1 MSRRVVVTGVGLVSP
16 LGIGTEP
23 TWDGLVAGRSGV
35 STITRFDTSDFP
47 VHIGAEVKGFEPE
60 RLDRARKR
68 SRNSTSLSTTRW
80 RRPHMALESSGLEIT
95 DENATR
101 VGVVIGS
108 GIGGF
113 PMIERQHEILL
124 NRGPRRVS
132 PFFIPGA
139 IINMCSGLVSI
150 RTGAKGPNMATCT
163 ACSTSAHAI
172 GDALLYIRHGY
183 ADAIIAGGSEA
194 VISPMPLAG
203 FSSMRALSTRNDEP
217 ERASRP
223 WDKDRDGFVIGE
235 GAGIVML
242 EELRARET
250 ARGADPRRGPRL
262 RNDVGRLPHLGA
274 IRGRRRRHPG
284 DARRPRRCDPSTRKM
299 STTSTPTAPRRR
311 PATVVETI
319 AIKGVFG
326 DHAHKLMVSSTKS
339 MTGHLLGAAG
349 GLEFGVVVQSLVNGI
364 VPPTINLDNPDPEN
378 DLDYVAAHRPRGRD
392 QGGADQ
398 LLRFRRHQRLP
409 GGRSRSTEYA
419 PTSELFSH
427 A

>member
-1 MSRRVVVTGVGLVSP
+1 MSRRVVVSGIGLVSP

-23 TWDGLVAGRSGV
+23 TWAGLIAGTSGV
-35 STITRFDTSDFP
+35 STITRFDTSDYP
-47 VHIGAEVKGFEPE
+47 VHIAAEVHGFESEKWIEPKE
-60 RLDRARKR
+60 ARKFDLFVHYALAA
-68 SRNSTSLSTTRW
+68 TE
-80 RRPHMALESSGLEIT
+80 MALGDSGFEIT
-95 DENATR
+95 DENAAR

-113 PMIERQHEILL
+113 PLIERQHEILL
-124 NRGPRRVS
+124 NRGPRRVT

-172 GDALLYIRHGY
+172 GDAYLYIHHGY

-223 WDKDRDGFVIGE
+223 WDRDRDGFVMGE
-235 GAGIVML
+235 GSGIVIL
-242 EELRARET
+242 EELEHAKR
-250 ARGADPRRGPRL
+250 RGAPILAEVLGFGMSSDAYHISAPSDDG
-262 RNDVGRLPHLGA
+262 DGA
-274 IRGRRRRHPG
+274 IRVIRAALDDASLNPEDVDYINAHGTATPSG
-284 DARRPRRCDPSTRKM
+284 DIA
-299 STTSTPTAPRRR
+299 
-311 PATVVETI
+311 ETI

-326 DHAHKLMVSSTKS
+326 DHAHRLMVSSTKS

-349 GLEFGVVVQSLVNGI
+349 GFEFGVAVLSLVHGV
-364 VPPTINLDNPDPEN
+364 VPPTINLDNPDPGN
-378 DLDYVAAHRPRGRD
+378 DLDYVPHTAREGDIKVALTNSFGFGGTNACLVVGRLD
-392 QGGADQ
+392 
-398 LLRFRRHQRLP
+398 
-409 GGRSRSTEYA
+409 
-419 PTSELFSH
+419 
-427 A
+427 

>member
-1 MSRRVVVTGVGLVSP
+1 MPRRVVVTGVGLVSP

-23 TWDGLVAGRSGV
+23 TWAGLMSGTSGV
-35 STITRFDTSDFP
+35 STITRIDTSDYP
-47 VHIGAEVKGFEPE
+47 VHIGAEVRGFESE
-60 RLDRARKR
+60 RWIEPKEARR
-68 SRNSTSLSTTRW
+68 FDLFVHFALAATQ
-80 RRPHMALESSGLEIT
+80 MALEDAGLEIT
-95 DENATR
+95 EENANR

-113 PMIERQHEILL
+113 PLIERQHEILL
-124 NRGPRRVS
+124 ERGPKRVS

-194 VISPMPLAG
+194 VTSKMPLAG

-217 ERASRP
+217 EKASRP
-223 WDKDRDGFVIGE
+223 WDRDRDGFVMGE
-235 GAGIVML
+235 GSGIVIL
-242 EELRARET
+242 EELEHAKR
-250 ARGADPRRGPRL
+250 RGASILCEVLGFGMSSDAFHISAPSEDG
-262 RNDVGRLPHLGA
+262 DGA
-274 IRGRRRRHPG
+274 IRAIQAALD
-284 DARRPRRCDPSTRKM
+284 DASLNPEDVDYINAHG
-299 STTSTPTAPRRR
+299 TSTPAGDI
-311 PATVVETI
+311 VETI
-319 AIKGVFG
+319 AVKGVFG

-349 GLEFGVVVQSLVNGI
+349 GLEFGISVLSLINGV

-378 DLDYVAAHRPRGRD
+378 DLDYVAHTARD
-392 QGGADQ
+392 ADIKIALTNSFGFGGTNAC
-398 LLRFRRHQRLP
+398 LAV
-409 GGRSRSTEYA
+409 G
-419 PTSELFSH
+419 LFE
-427 A
+427 

>member
-23 TWDGLVAGRSGV
+23 TWVGVTAGSSGV
-35 STITRFDTSDFP
+35 STITRFDTSAYP

-60 RLDRARKR
+60 DWIEKKEVKKFDLFVHFA
-68 SRNSTSLSTTRW
+68 LAATT
-80 RRPHMALESSGLEIT
+80 MALESSGLEIT

-113 PMIERQHEILL
+113 PLIERQHENLL
-124 NRGPRRVS
+124 NRGPKRVS

-139 IINMCSGLVSI
+139 IINMCSGLISI

-194 VISPMPLAG
+194 VTSGMPLAG

-217 ERASRP
+217 EKASRP
-223 WDKDRDGFVIGE
+223 WDRDRDGFVMGE
-235 GAGIVML
+235 GSGIVIL
-242 EELRARET
+242 EELEHAKR
-250 ARGADPRRGPRL
+250 RGAPILAEILGFGMSSDAFHISAPSEDG
-262 RNDVGRLPHLGA
+262 DGA
-274 IRGRRRRHPG
+274 IRAMQGALDDGSLNPEEVGYINAHGTATPAG
-284 DARRPRRCDPSTRKM
+284 DT
-299 STTSTPTAPRRR
+299 
-311 PATVVETI
+311 VETI

-326 DHAHKLMVSSTKS
+326 DHADKVLVSSTKS

-349 GLEFGVVVQSLVNGI
+349 AYEFGVALLSLNRGV
-364 VPPTINLDNPDPEN
+364 VPPTINLEEPDPGD
-378 DLDYVAAHRPRGRD
+378 DLDHVPHAARETDVRVALSNSFGFGGTNACLAVGRFD
-392 QGGADQ
+392 
-398 LLRFRRHQRLP
+398 
-409 GGRSRSTEYA
+409 
-419 PTSELFSH
+419 
-427 A
+427 

>member
-1 MSRRVVVTGVGLVSP
+1 MPRRVVVTGVGLVSP

-23 TWDGLVAGRSGV
+23 TWAGLMSGTSGV
-35 STITRFDTSDFP
+35 STITRIDTSDYP
-47 VHIGAEVKGFEPE
+47 VHIGAEVRGFESE
-60 RLDRARKR
+60 RWIEPKEARR
-68 SRNSTSLSTTRW
+68 FDLFVHFALAATQ
-80 RRPHMALESSGLEIT
+80 MALEDAGLEIT
-95 DENATR
+95 EENANR

-113 PMIERQHEILL
+113 PLIERQHEILL
-124 NRGPRRVS
+124 ERGPKRVS

-194 VISPMPLAG
+194 VTSKMPLAG

-217 ERASRP
+217 EKASRP
-223 WDKDRDGFVIGE
+223 WDRDRDGFVMGE
-235 GAGIVML
+235 GSGIVIL
-242 EELRARET
+242 EELEHAKR
-250 ARGADPRRGPRL
+250 RGASILCEVLGFGMSSDAFHISAPSEDGDGAVRAIQAALDDASLNPE
-262 RNDVGRLPHLGA
+262 DVDYINAHG
-274 IRGRRRRHPG
+274 
-284 DARRPRRCDPSTRKM
+284 
-299 STTSTPTAPRRR
+299 TSTPAGDI
-311 PATVVETI
+311 VETI
-319 AIKGVFG
+319 AVKGVFG

-349 GLEFGVVVQSLVNGI
+349 GLEFGISVLSLINGV

-378 DLDYVAAHRPRGRD
+378 DLDYVAHTARD
-392 QGGADQ
+392 ADIKIALTNSFGFGGTNAC
-398 LLRFRRHQRLP
+398 LAV
-409 GGRSRSTEYA
+409 G
-419 PTSELFSH
+419 LFE
-427 A
+427 

>member
-23 TWDGLVAGRSGV
+23 TWAGLIAGASGV
-35 STITRFDTSDFP
+35 STITRFDTSDYP

-60 RLDRARKR
+60 QWIEAKEVKKFDLFVHFALAA
-68 SRNSTSLSTTRW
+68 TQ
-80 RRPHMALESSGLEIT
+80 MALADAGLEIT
-95 DENATR
+95 DANATR

-113 PMIERQHEILL
+113 PLIERQHEILL
-124 NRGPRRVS
+124 SRGPRRVT

-172 GDALLYIRHGY
+172 GDALLYIRSGY

-194 VISPMPLAG
+194 VTSPMPVAG

-217 ERASRP
+217 QRASRP
-223 WDKDRDGFVIGE
+223 WDRDRDGFVMGE
-235 GAGIVML
+235 GSGIVIL
-242 EELRARET
+242 EEYEHAKR
-250 ARGADPRRGPRL
+250 RGAPIL
-262 RNDVGRLPHLGA
+262 AEVVGFGMSSDAYHISAPSEDGDGA
-274 IRGRRRRHPG
+274 IRAMQAALD
-284 DARRPRRCDPSTRKM
+284 DASLNPEDVDYINAHG
-299 STTSTPTAPRRR
+299 TSTPAGDI
-311 PATVVETI
+311 VETI

-326 DHAHKLMVSSTKS
+326 DHAQKVMVSSTKS

-349 GLEFGVVVQSLVNGI
+349 GLEFGISVLSLVNGV
-364 VPPTINLDNPDPEN
+364 VPPTVNLDNPDPEN
-378 DLDYVAAHRPRGRD
+378 DLDYVPHTAREADVRVALTNSFGF
-392 QGGADQ
+392 GGTNAC
-398 LLRFRRHQRLP
+398 LAVRRLD
-409 GGRSRSTEYA
+409 
-419 PTSELFSH
+419 
-427 A
+427 